1 MVKALLTSIDSAAW
15 FPRSRLLPVLLVPLF
30 LAAVK
35 GIGWAVIAGTPD
47 GERLREVQGGL
58 LQLAAIALLAFLLIG
73 ALLFYVYIRKVI
85 VYRTMAKLLAAENDA
100 LEKERRYRSLFE
112 NMLEGFAYCRML
124 FDGEKPV
131 DFIYLSVN
139 RAFEALTG
147 LKDVTGKKVSE
158 IIPGIRESNPELFRI
173 YGSVALTG
181 KAERFEIYLESLGT
195 WFSISAYS
203 PQKEH
208 FVAVFD
214 NITQRKQAEEEI
226 LKLNAE
232 LERRVA
238 ERTEQLKEANRE
250 LEAFSYSVS
259 HDLRAPLRSID
270 GFSQALLEDCR
281 DTLDETGKSY
291 LNRVRKATQRMGH
304 LIDDMLT
311 LCRLSKTEMRH
322 ERVDLSGTAHKIIE
336 ELRKSDPGRAV
347 DWVVAEGISVQGDPY
362 LLRIVMENLLNN
374 AWKFT
379 GKNPRARIEF
389 GMIEQEGQNVF
400 FVRDNGVGF
409 DPDYAGKLFGA
420 FQRLHSQA
428 EFPGNGI
435 GLTTVQR
442 IIHRHG
448 GRVWGKAE
456 LGKGATFYFS
466 I

>member
-259 HDLRAPLRSID
+259 HDLRAPSGASTASAGPPGGLPGHPRRNGQILPEPGPEGDTAD
-270 GFSQALLEDCR
+270 GSSDRRYADPLPALQD
-281 DTLDETGKSY
+281 
-291 LNRVRKATQRMGH
+291 
-304 LIDDMLT
+304 
-311 LCRLSKTEMRH
+311 
-322 ERVDLSGTAHKIIE
+322 
-336 ELRKSDPGRAV
+336 
-347 DWVVAEGISVQGDPY
+347 GD
-362 LLRIVMENLLNN
+362 
-374 AWKFT
+374 A
-379 GKNPRARIEF
+379 A
-389 GMIEQEGQNVF
+389 
-400 FVRDNGVGF
+400 
-409 DPDYAGKLFGA
+409 
-420 FQRLHSQA
+420 
-428 EFPGNGI
+428 
-435 GLTTVQR
+435 
-442 IIHRHG
+442 
-448 GRVWGKAE
+448 
-456 LGKGATFYFS
+456 
-466 I
+466 

>member
-1 MVKALLTSIDSAAW
+1 
-15 FPRSRLLPVLLVPLF
+15 
-30 LAAVK
+30 
-35 GIGWAVIAGTPD
+35 
-47 GERLREVQGGL
+47 
-58 LQLAAIALLAFLLIG
+58 
-73 ALLFYVYIRKVI
+73 
-85 VYRTMAKLLAAENDA
+85 
-100 LEKERRYRSLFE
+100 
-112 NMLEGFAYCRML
+112 
-124 FDGEKPV
+124 
-131 DFIYLSVN
+131 
-139 RAFEALTG
+139 
-147 LKDVTGKKVSE
+147 
-158 IIPGIRESNPELFRI
+158 
-173 YGSVALTG
+173 
-181 KAERFEIYLESLGT
+181 
-195 WFSISAYS
+195 
-203 PQKEH
+203 
-208 FVAVFD
+208 
-214 NITQRKQAEEEI
+214 
-226 LKLNAE
+226 
-232 LERRVA
+232 
-238 ERTEQLKEANRE
+238 
-250 LEAFSYSVS
+250 
-259 HDLRAPLRSID
+259 
-270 GFSQALLEDCR
+270 
-281 DTLDETGKSY
+281 
-291 LNRVRKATQRMGH
+291 
-304 LIDDMLT
+304 MLT